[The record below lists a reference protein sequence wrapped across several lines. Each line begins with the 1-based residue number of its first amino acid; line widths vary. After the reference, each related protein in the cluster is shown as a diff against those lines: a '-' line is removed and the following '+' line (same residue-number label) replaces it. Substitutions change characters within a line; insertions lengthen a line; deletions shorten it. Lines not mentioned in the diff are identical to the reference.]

1 MRAFSTP
8 EGEDEFKRLVKL
20 VSKLITRSKPSE
32 LIGFVAKD
40 RRGIEFQGK
49 DIVQRL
55 INHSL
60 DNLRSRKVD

>member
-20 VSKLITRSKPSE
+20 VSKLITHSKPSE

-40 RRGIEFQGK
+40 RCGIEFQAMNVSSK
-49 DIVQRL
+49 CVDA
-55 INHSL
+55 
-60 DNLRSRKVD
+60 LRDPGYW